1 MPHQNAALCQGAPQ
15 PPHHSVRKNFLLPV
29 ARIENFVA
37 ESIAVWLL
45 LMPFHFN
52 SKDLRVD

>member
-1 MPHQNAALCQGAPQ
+1 MLHQNDALCQGAPQ
-15 PPHHSVRKNFLLPV
+15 PPHHSVRKNFLLRI
-29 ARIENFVA
+29 ARFENFVA

-52 SKDLRVD
+52 SNDLRAD